1 MNVCGIAQYVKQA
14 PSPAPA
20 GGAVRAGG
28 GRAPGRRALAGAPR
42 RSAGRTA
49 GRGPSL
55 GGPRAS
61 PGPRSPRSCPAPSRA
76 PSPASSR
83 APPAPAPPPPP
94 GAAAAGRGRGGGASG
109 GRGSGHPRGSRWWS
123 GDPGAARFLPE
134 RAGARA
140 PGRLGVGAQ
149 PGGARESAGRALE
162 LTSTD
167 MPVLSED
174 SGLHETLA
182 LLTSQLRPDSNH
194 KEEMGFLRD
203 VFSEKSL
210 SYLMKIHE
218 KLRYYERQSPT
229 PVLHSAM
236 ALAEDVMEELQ
247 AASVHSD
254 ERELLQL
261 LSTPHLRAMLM
272 VHDTVAQKNF
282 DPVLPPLPDNI
293 DEDFDEESVKIVRLV
308 KNKEP
313 LGATIRRDEH
323 SGAVVVARIMRGGAA
338 DRSGL
343 VHVGDELREVNG
355 IAVLHKRPDEIS
367 QILAQSQGSITLKI
381 IPATQEE
388 DRLKDSKV
396 FMRALFHYNPRED
409 RAIPCQEAGLPFQRR
424 QVLEVVSQDDPTW
437 WQAKR
442 VGDTNLRAGL
452 IPSKQFQ
459 ERRLSYRRAT
469 GTLPSPQNLRK
480 PPYDQP
486 CDKEACDCEGYLK
499 GHYVAGLRRS
509 FRLGRRERLGSPQEG
524 KASVVAESPEL
535 LTYEEVTRY
544 QHQPGE
550 RPRLVVL
557 IGSLGARLHELKQ
570 KVVAENPQHFGVAVP
585 HTTRPRKSHEK
596 EGVEYHFVSKQA
608 FEADLH
614 HNKFLEH
621 GEYKENLYG
630 TSLDAIQSVM
640 AKNKVCLVDVEPD
653 ALQQLRTSE
662 FKPYVIFV
670 KPAIQEKKT
679 PPMSPTCEDTA
690 TPLDEEQQEMAA
702 SAAFIDQYYGH
713 LVDSVLV
720 KQDLQSAHSQ
730 LRVLLEK
737 LSKDTHWVPV
747 SWVR

>member
-1 MNVCGIAQYVKQA
+1 
-14 PSPAPA
+14 
-20 GGAVRAGG
+20 
-28 GRAPGRRALAGAPR
+28 
-42 RSAGRTA
+42 
-49 GRGPSL
+49 
-55 GGPRAS
+55 
-61 PGPRSPRSCPAPSRA
+61 
-76 PSPASSR
+76 
-83 APPAPAPPPPP
+83 
-94 GAAAAGRGRGGGASG
+94 
-109 GRGSGHPRGSRWWS
+109 
-123 GDPGAARFLPE
+123 
-134 RAGARA
+134 
-140 PGRLGVGAQ
+140 
-149 PGGARESAGRALE
+149 
-162 LTSTD
+162 

-194 KEEMGFLRD
+194 REEMGFLRD

-261 LSTPHLRAMLM
+261 LSTPHLRAVLM

-293 DEDFDEESVKIVRLV
+293 DEDFEEESVKIVRLV

-388 DRLKDSKV
+388 DRFKDSKV
-396 FMRALFHYNPRED
+396 FMRALFHYDPRED

-459 ERRLSYRRAT
+459 ERRLSYRRTT
-469 GTLPSPQNLRK
+469 GTLPSPQNFKK

-486 CDKEACDCEGYLK
+486 CDKETCDCDGYFK

-509 FRLGRRERLGSPQEG
+509 FRLGCRERLGGSQEAKVPTG
-524 KASVVAESPEL
+524 AESQVL
-535 LTYEEVTRY
+535 LTYEEVARY

-557 IGSLGARLHELKQ
+557 IGSLGAHLHELKQ
-570 KVVAENPQHFGVAVP
+570 RVVAEDPQQFAVAVP
-585 HTTRPRKSHEK
+585 HTTRPRKSHEID
-596 EGVEYHFVSKQA
+596 GVEYHFVSKQA
-608 FEADLH
+608 FEADVH

-630 TSLDAIQSVM
+630 TSLEAIQAVM
-640 AKNKVCLVDVEPD
+640 AKNKVCLVDVEPE
-653 ALQQLRTSE
+653 ALRHLRTPE

-670 KPAIQEKKT
+670 KPAIQERRKT
-679 PPMSPTCEDTA
+679 PPVSPDSEDIA
-690 TPLDEEQQEMAA
+690 SSLDEQQQEMAA
-702 SAAFIDQYYGH
+702 SAAFIDQHYGH
-713 LVDSVLV
+713 LIDTVLV
-720 KQDLQSAHSQ
+720 RQDLQEACSQ
-730 LRVLLEK
+730 LRAVIET
-737 LSKDTHWVPV
+737 LSKDTSWVPI

>member
-1 MNVCGIAQYVKQA
+1 HWLYFVVH
-14 PSPAPA
+14 
-20 GGAVRAGG
+20 
-28 GRAPGRRALAGAPR
+28 
-42 RSAGRTA
+42 T
-49 GRGPSL
+49 
-55 GGPRAS
+55 
-61 PGPRSPRSCPAPSRA
+61 
-76 PSPASSR
+76 
-83 APPAPAPPPPP
+83 
-94 GAAAAGRGRGGGASG
+94 
-109 GRGSGHPRGSRWWS
+109 
-123 GDPGAARFLPE
+123 
-134 RAGARA
+134 
-140 PGRLGVGAQ
+140 
-149 PGGARESAGRALE
+149 
-162 LTSTD
+162 
-167 MPVLSED
+167 LS

-459 ERRLSYRRAT
+459 ERWVWGSPQLS
-469 GTLPSPQNLRK
+469 PSPWEQSS
-480 PPYDQP
+480 
-486 CDKEACDCEGYLK
+486 
-499 GHYVAGLRRS
+499 AGLRRS

-679 PPMSPTCEDTA
+679 PPMSPTCEDT
-690 TPLDEEQQEMAA
+690 QQEMAA

>member
-1 MNVCGIAQYVKQA
+1 
-14 PSPAPA
+14 
-20 GGAVRAGG
+20 
-28 GRAPGRRALAGAPR
+28 
-42 RSAGRTA
+42 
-49 GRGPSL
+49 
-55 GGPRAS
+55 
-61 PGPRSPRSCPAPSRA
+61 
-76 PSPASSR
+76 
-83 APPAPAPPPPP
+83 
-94 GAAAAGRGRGGGASG
+94 
-109 GRGSGHPRGSRWWS
+109 
-123 GDPGAARFLPE
+123 
-134 RAGARA
+134 
-140 PGRLGVGAQ
+140 
-149 PGGARESAGRALE
+149 
-162 LTSTD
+162 

-210 SYLMKIHE
+210 GYLMKIHE

-229 PVLHSAM
+229 PVLHSAV

-355 IAVLHKRPDEIS
+355 ITVLHKRPDEIS

-469 GTLPSPQNLRK
+469 GTLPSPQSLRK

-486 CDKEACDCEGYLK
+486 CDKETCDCEGYFK
-499 GHYVAGLRRS
+499 GHYV
-509 FRLGRRERLGSPQEG
+509 
-524 KASVVAESPEL
+524 
-535 LTYEEVTRY
+535 
-544 QHQPGE
+544 
-550 RPRLVVL
+550 
-557 IGSLGARLHELKQ
+557 GSLGARLHELKQ
-570 KVVAENPQHFGVAVP
+570 KVVAENPQHFGVAIP

-630 TSLDAIQSVM
+630 TSLDAIQAVM

-670 KPAIQEKKT
+670 KPAIQEKRKT
-679 PPMSPTCEDTA
+679 PPTSPACEDTA
-690 TPLDEEQQEMAA
+690 APLDEEQQEMAA
-702 SAAFIDQYYGH
+702 SAAFIDQHYGH

-720 KQDLQSAHSQ
+720 KEDLQSAHSQ

-737 LSKDTHWVPV
+737 LSKDIHWVPI